1 LPQKL
6 GGYSSGLK
14 NRTAKRRN
22 MTERYFYADVEQPF
36 HVWVKEGA
44 RWVLRDAG
52 TDLQIEGCPPLPR
65 KPAGERGAAGINP
78 STAA

>member
-1 LPQKL
+1 
-6 GGYSSGLK
+6 
-14 NRTAKRRN
+14 
-22 MTERYFYADVEQPF
+22 MTEKYFFADVEQPF

-52 TDLQIEGCPPLPR
+52 TDLQIEGCSRLLR
-65 KPAGERGAAGINP
+65 QSGAERALVIKP